1 MGRLIAFDQQTASTL
16 VARTR
21 TAAQLGHGSPLR
33 AAISNEGE
41 ATLLMPAVKQDEV
54 LVVTVRR
61 PVKKVQPSPVFAPH
75 EARVAPDPQARAAK
89 PAPPE
94 IPTPPRVAQT
104 QPLAKTPPPAPSQPA
119 AKHDDEPVAYEATG
133 FLGLGDSPVYAEDIA
148 EQEKQAK
155 KKWWQ
160 KLLD

>member
-21 TAAQLGHGSPLR
+21 TAAQLGHGSPLK
-33 AAISNEGE
+33 AAIANESE
-41 ATLLMPAVKQDEV
+41 STLLMPAVRNDEV

-61 PVKKVQPSPVFAPH
+61 PVKKVQAPPIFAPH
-75 EARVAPDPQARAAK
+75 EARVAPAPQVQPAK
-89 PAPPE
+89 PAAQSK
-94 IPTPPRVAQT
+94 PT
-104 QPLAKTPPPAPSQPA
+104 SQPV
-119 AKHDDEPVAYEATG
+119 AKAQPVKNDDEPVAYEATG
-133 FLGLGDSPVYAEDIA
+133 FLGLDDSPVYAEDIA